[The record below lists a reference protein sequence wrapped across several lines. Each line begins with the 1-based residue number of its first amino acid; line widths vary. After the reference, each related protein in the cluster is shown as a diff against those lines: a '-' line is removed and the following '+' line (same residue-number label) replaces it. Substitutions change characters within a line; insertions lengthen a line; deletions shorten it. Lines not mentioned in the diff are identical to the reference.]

1 MPAHDFCTDKYCGK
15 ESEKYYC
22 THSLTLLLFCDKLD
36 RPYFLLH
43 CVFHSLDM
51 SLIIVNIRLRFLDPA
66 FDKLP
71 RLWIASISEVLHL
84 LGKFRICFGEIAFG
98 LPNLPRAFSFNL
110 PYLPFECRAEK
121 VHS

>member
-1 MPAHDFCTDKYCGK
+1 MPAHDFRTDKYCGK

-22 THSLTLLLFCDKLD
+22 THSLPLLLFCDKLD

-43 CVFHSLDM
+43 CVSHPLDM
-51 SLIIVNIRLRFLDPA
+51 SLVIVNIRLRFLDPA

-71 RLWIASISEVLHL
+71 RLWIAGISEVPHP
-84 LGKFRICFGEIAFG
+84 LGKLRICFGEIS
-98 LPNLPRAFSFNL
+98 LSRPDLTCAFSFNL
-110 PYLPFECRAEK
+110 PYLPFECRAKK